1 MAYFP
6 KMTITNAGLKLL
18 TNVQVGADTITFTKM
33 VLGDGETPAS
43 VSALTSVVNPI
54 IECDVTF
61 GKNIGDNTYQI
72 GAYFSN
78 SSIVTGF
85 WWREVGVFAKG
96 KDGKEILYSYTNA
109 GDAGDYIPVGADERV
124 EKYIYNSLAVGNAES
139 VTIEVNESEMFITAA
154 EKGTPN
160 GVAPL
165 NSVGKIDAVYL
176 PEMDY
181 ASNEEFESLSDNF
194 TTHKNATNPHNI
206 KPSTI
211 GLGNVPN
218 VSTNDQT
225 PTYTQA
231 STLAELVSGEKLS
244 IVLGKVKKA
253 IYDFIAHLADT
264 TKHITSSERSTWN
277 AKAPTSHASNATTYG
292 VGTSSNYGHLKITD
306 SLTSTDTDTA
316 ASAKAIKTVNDK
328 AQMIT
333 WQPLKEVAISIT
345 GINWGLNANIYPVI
359 ISGVDFTNYEEYKI
373 TFTGNVNFPTTNDAA
388 FRQLSLCLDTDS
400 KTANASK
407 NNVIGYARSYGSNAI
422 AIPFDESN
430 TCTYLKNV
438 RYKYFSISGN
448 VQTVNNYRL
457 YKPDSTGFV
466 WDSAEGGSMYF
477 NVITNNNGTSTTADA
492 TVVGTLKIYGR
503 GAI

>member
-43 VSALTSVVNPI
+43 VSALTAVVNPI

-139 VTIEVNESEMFITAA
+139 VTIEVNESEMFITEA
-154 EKGTPN
+154 EKGEAH

-165 NSVGKIDAVYL
+165 NGDKKIDTIYL

-181 ASNEEFESLSDNF
+181 ADRAEFESLSDNF

-225 PTYTQA
+225 PTYTEA
-231 STLAELVSGEKLS
+231 TTLTALTSGEKLS
-244 IVLGKVKKA
+244 VAFGKIKKA
-253 IYDFIAHLADT
+253 ITDLISHIADT

-277 AKAPTSHASNATTYG
+277 GKAPTSHASNATTYG

-306 SLTSTDTDTA
+306 SLTSTDADTA
-316 ASAKAIKTVNDK
+316 ASAAAIKTVHEMAQSGMWK
-328 AQMIT
+328 AI
-333 WQPLKEVAISIT
+333 KEVDVALNTNGGNSVAIDLSSIVEHSYSELRMVFEGDIT
-345 GINWGLNANIYPVI
+345 MTATSAGDYGANISLSCGATDT
-359 ISGVDFTNYEEYKI
+359 SGLLAMFAGNVASRTSGKTWKI
-373 TFTGNVNFPTTNDAA
+373 TNM
-388 FRQLSLCLDTDS
+388 
-400 KTANASK
+400 
-407 NNVIGYARSYGSNAI
+407 
-422 AIPFDESN
+422 
-430 TCTYLKNV
+430 
-438 RYKYFSISGN
+438 
-448 VQTVNNYRL
+448 
-457 YKPDSTGFV
+457 
-466 WDSAEGGSMYF
+466 SAEMYAERLKYYTYSESYAAGGDILTSSTQKNCLACRGRQSATPVLVDADKF
-477 NVITNNNGTSTTADA
+477 KLILSTSQTNI
-492 TVVGTLKIYGR
+492 TVVANGTLKIYKR
-503 GAI
+503 G